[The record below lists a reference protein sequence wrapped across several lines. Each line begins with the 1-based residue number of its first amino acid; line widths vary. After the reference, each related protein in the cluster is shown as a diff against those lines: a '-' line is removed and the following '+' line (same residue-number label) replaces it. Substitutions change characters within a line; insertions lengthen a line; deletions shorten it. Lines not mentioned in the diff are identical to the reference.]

1 MGKIRSLAILVLM
14 LSVTNAW
21 GAGFLDNFD
30 RRDGELDNDWATQ
43 TNGTIEVTIVDN
55 EVLIAGEQATD
66 WTRSG
71 LSRDVGGETRISFD
85 FRRMT
90 ASMFISASTT
100 WKPPPS
106 SISMPGQAVPSAT
119 QLPKTVVG
127 LAGLQS
133 MVPT

>member
-1 MGKIRSLAILVLM
+1 MGKIQSIIMIILM
-14 LSVTNAW
+14 LSVANTW
-21 GAGFLDNFD
+21 GAGFLDDFNRPNGD
-30 RRDGELDNDWATQ
+30 LENDWATQ
-43 TNGTIEVTIVDN
+43 ADGTIEVTIVDN

-66 WTRSG
+66 WARSG